1 MWVDNQIMPGQGGH
15 PKAVLLKQGS
25 TGKFRHRWDL
35 MGLCHCA
42 VETRPGGPSGR
53 ESRQEVII
61 IKRATKSGLHQK
73 VVRFWKNLE
82 KLT

>member
-1 MWVDNQIMPGQGGH
+1 MGVDNQIVPGQGGH
-15 PKAVLLKQGS
+15 PKAVLLKRGS

-35 MGLCHCA
+35 MGLCHCT
-42 VETRPGGPSGR
+42 VGTRPGGPSGR
-53 ESRQEVII
+53 ESRQGVTV
-61 IKRATKSGLHQK
+61 IKRATKSGLQQK